1 MKKLIY
7 ICISCMLGV
16 LLLTE
21 TSAAS
26 ICDTEETVVFFGN
39 GIKTAEKKAYDAR
52 NVIKQ
57 RLKEQLPPEEFEVL
71 AFDVAYNGTH
81 GLPLDLLESTVQ
93 VLAGNTSRFWRLFWG
108 LEIMPDWFADKF
120 ILLAGALDRSALVTT
135 DSLKE
140 HVTTY
145 KTKIAEGKKVLLVA
159 HSQGS
164 LFGNQAYSLLNYR
177 EQQSF
182 GMVSVANVDNSVLGA
197 DAPYTS
203 LNTDKVILAL
213 IAVQIA
219 LPSKPMAPNTEN
231 LAAES
236 ADSLGHS
243 FIQSY
248 MTEGSNSEARITQQV
263 IAALDS
269 LATPQPIVESG
280 VITVSLTWGS
290 APDVDLHVYEP
301 NGIQVYWYN
310 LQGYSGTLD
319 RDDRTGHGPEHYNV
333 PSCDTLAR
341 GVYHVALDYYKGDAP
356 EVATVQIEAGLLVR
370 TFEIPMTTEY
380 YGSPDSPELI
390 ANIWV
395 KGGENGGYD
404 FEIYE

>member
-1 MKKLIY
+1 
-7 ICISCMLGV
+7 
-16 LLLTE
+16 
-21 TSAAS
+21 
-26 ICDTEETVVFFGN
+26 
-39 GIKTAEKKAYDAR
+39 
-52 NVIKQ
+52 
-57 RLKEQLPPEEFEVL
+57 LKEQLPPEEFEVL

-182 GMVSVANVDNSVLGA
+182 GMVSVANIDNSVLGA

-370 TFEIPMTTEY
+370 TFEIPMSSEY

>member
-1 MKKLIY
+1 
-7 ICISCMLGV
+7 
-16 LLLTE
+16 
-21 TSAAS
+21 
-26 ICDTEETVVFFGN
+26 
-39 GIKTAEKKAYDAR
+39 
-52 NVIKQ
+52 
-57 RLKEQLPPEEFEVL
+57 
-71 AFDVAYNGTH
+71 
-81 GLPLDLLESTVQ
+81 
-93 VLAGNTSRFWRLFWG
+93 
-108 LEIMPDWFADKF
+108 
-120 ILLAGALDRSALVTT
+120 
-135 DSLKE
+135 
-140 HVTTY
+140 
-145 KTKIAEGKKVLLVA
+145 VA

-182 GMVSVANVDNSVLGA
+182 GMVSVANIDNSVLGA

-370 TFEIPMTTEY
+370 TFEIPMSSEY